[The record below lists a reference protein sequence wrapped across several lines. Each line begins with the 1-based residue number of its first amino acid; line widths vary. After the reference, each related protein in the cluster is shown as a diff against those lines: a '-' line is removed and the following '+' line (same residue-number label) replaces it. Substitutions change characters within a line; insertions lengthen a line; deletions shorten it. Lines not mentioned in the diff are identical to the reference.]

1 LDPICREKNR
11 RINKMYK
18 KTLVYFARF
27 MNYYHEGKIKETD
40 KGGTR
45 SMIGDMTD
53 ASKVRSQSQRRREKL
68 REQCTDRRVIL
79 KHILYKSELV

>member
-1 LDPICREKNR
+1 MQGKNR

-27 MNYYHEGKIKETD
+27 TNYYHEGKIKETD

-45 SMIGDMTD
+45 SMIGDMRD
-53 ASKVRSQSQRRREKL
+53 ACNISVTKPEKKIKVGRPVHGSKGNIKTYL
-68 REQCTDRRVIL
+68 I
-79 KHILYKSELV
+79 